1 MEEQDIVKR
10 LQHVLDLLKKELELS
25 KLQQKI
31 GKDVEEKVKTQ
42 HRKFML
48 MEQLKTIKKELG
60 MEKDDKDAI
69 AEKFKARLKDMT
81 VPKEINDVIEEELNK
96 LATLDNHSS
105 EFSVTRNYL
114 DWLTSMPWG
123 KSSQE
128 TLDLHKAK

>member
-69 AEKFKARLKDMT
+69 AEKFKARLKELT